1 MFTNIKLKRLVS
13 PVMATLITLGLVMN
27 TQAANAQGGDLVAAM
42 LSDAVALDPH
52 GSNDVPSSIVA
63 YNIYESLV
71 KFDLDNELQP
81 VLATSWRN
89 VDDLTVEFT
98 LREGVK
104 FHDGSDLTAEVVKA
118 NFDRLLDPAIAS
130 PRTFLFSMIEEVI
143 VVDDLT
149 VQFKTEFPF
158 APLLAH
164 LAHSGGALIS
174 GEAIE
179 RDYAEMAN
187 GRSPGSFISSN
198 PVGTGYFQFESW
210 TPGSELKL
218 VRNEDYWGENA
229 KLDSVTFKVVPESLT
244 RVSELETGFAH
255 IIDPVM
261 PSDMSR
267 VDRMPNA
274 SLYRKSATSLAYLGF
289 NTQKAPFDNANVRRA
304 ISMAV
309 NKEDIVAG
317 VYNNTG
323 IAAVGPIAPGVF
335 GFDDSVTPTP
345 YDMDQAREL
354 LAQEGFAN
362 GFSTT
367 IWTND
372 NPSRIQIAEYV
383 QSKLSDLGV
392 RASIEVLEWGAYLQN
407 TANGQHDMFILGWS
421 TPTLDADYAMY
432 ALFHSSQQGSAGN
445 RSFFANDDLDRLL
458 DAGRQETDPALR
470 LQYYKEAQE
479 LLVDLAPMMY
489 LWHQEYLLGVS
500 DSVKNFEML
509 PTNIYLLQDTYI
521 ED

>member
-1 MFTNIKLKRLVS
+1 MFRNIALKRVIS
-13 PVMATLITLGLVMN
+13 PVIATLASLALVLPS
-27 TQAANAQGGDLVAAM
+27 QAAHAQGGDLVAAM
-42 LSDAVALDPH
+42 LSDAVSLDPH

-71 KFDLDNELQP
+71 KFDLNNELQP

-89 VDDLTVEFT
+89 VDDVTVEFT

-104 FHDGSDLTAEVVKA
+104 FHDGTDLTASVVKA

-130 PRTFLFSMIEEVI
+130 PRTFLFSMIEEVV

-149 VQFKTEFPF
+149 VQFITEFPF

-164 LAHSGGALIS
+164 LAHSGGAIMS
-174 GEAIE
+174 GEIIE
-179 RDYAEMAN
+179 RDYEAMAE
-187 GRSPGSFISSN
+187 GRNPGTYITSN
-198 PVGTGYFQFESW
+198 PVGTGYFQFDSW
-210 TPGSELKL
+210 TPGSELRL
-218 VRNEDYWGENA
+218 IRNENYWGENA
-229 KLDSVTFKVVPESLT
+229 RLDSVTFKVVPESLT

-267 VDRMPNA
+267 INRMPNA
-274 SLYRKSATSLAYLGF
+274 SLYRKSATSLAYIGF
-289 NTQKAPFDNANVRRA
+289 NTQKAPFDNADVRRA

-309 NKEDIVAG
+309 NKDDIVAG
-317 VYNNTG
+317 VYNDTG

-335 GFDDSVTPTP
+335 GFDESVTPTP

-354 LAQEGFAN
+354 LAEAGYADGFT
-362 GFSTT
+362 TT

-372 NPSRIQIAEYV
+372 NPSRVQIAEYT
-383 QSKLSDLGV
+383 QSKLRELGID
-392 RASIEVLEWGAYLQN
+392 ASIEVLEWGAYLQN
-407 TANGQHDMFILGWS
+407 TANGEHDMFILGWS

-445 RSFFANDDLDRLL
+445 RSFFANDELDRLL
-458 DAGRQETDPALR
+458 DAGRQETDPQLR
-470 LQYYKEAQE
+470 LGYYREAQE

-489 LWHQEYLLGVS
+489 LWHQEYLLGVA
-500 DSVKNFEML
+500 DSVKNFEIL
-509 PTNIYLLQDTYI
+509 PTNIYLLKDTYI

>member
-1 MFTNIKLKRLVS
+1 MRSKSKWKRLLT
-13 PVMATLITLGLVMN
+13 PAIATLAGLALVFQA
-27 TQAANAQGGDLVAAM
+27 QAAQARGGDLVAAM

-52 GSNDVPSSIVA
+52 TTNDVPSSIVA
-63 YNIYESLV
+63 YNIFESLV
-71 KFDLDNELQP
+71 MFDLNNELQP

-98 LREGVK
+98 LRQGVK
-104 FHDGSDLTAEVVKA
+104 FHDGTDLTADVVKA
-118 NFDRLLDPAIAS
+118 NFDRLLDPEIAS
-130 PRTFLFSMIEEVI
+130 PRGFLFSMIDEVI
-143 VVDDLT
+143 VVDDFT
-149 VQFKTEFPF
+149 VQFKTEYPF
-158 APLLAH
+158 APLVAH
-164 LAHSGGALIS
+164 LAHSGGALTS
-174 GEAIE
+174 GRAIE

-187 GRSPGSFISSN
+187 GRNPGSYISSN
-198 PVGTGYFQFESW
+198 PVGTGYFKFESW
-210 TPGSELKL
+210 VPGSEIRL
-218 VRNEDYWGENA
+218 VRNENYWGENA

-267 VDRMPNA
+267 INRMPNA
-274 SLYRKSATSLAYLGF
+274 DLYRKSSTSLAYLGF
-289 NTQKAPFDNANVRRA
+289 NAQKAPFDNVDVRRA

-309 NKEDIVAG
+309 NKDDIVAG

-335 GFDDSVTPTP
+335 GYDESIESIP
-345 YDMDQAREL
+345 YDMAQARQL
-354 LAQEGFAN
+354 LAQAGFPN

-407 TANGQHDMFILGWS
+407 TAAGQHDMFILGWS

-432 ALFHSSQQGSAGN
+432 ALFHSSQQGAPGN
-445 RSFFANDDLDRLL
+445 RSFFSNAEVDRLL
-458 DAGRQETDPALR
+458 DAGRQETDQSKR
-470 LQYYKEAQE
+470 LQYYQEAQE
-479 LLVDLAPMMY
+479 LLVELAPMMY

-500 DSVKNFEML
+500 KSVKNFEML

-521 ED
+521 D